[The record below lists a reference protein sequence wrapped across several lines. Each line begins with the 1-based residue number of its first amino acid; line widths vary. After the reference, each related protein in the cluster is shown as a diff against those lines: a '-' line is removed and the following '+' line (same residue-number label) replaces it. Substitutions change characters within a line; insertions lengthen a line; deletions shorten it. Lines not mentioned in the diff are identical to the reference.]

1 MIAVAVLHRQHRQR
15 LVGVICGRD
24 PGGQTPAEPP
34 PKTAAFSQQI
44 RHNGDPRR
52 FRSRANRAV
61 RATAA
66 SRPRAASPPTPHIAG
81 ASPPCAPANLRVA
94 RALAATDRSRD
105 RPAPAS
111 AHRTGA
117 SPPASRGAARMVRY
131 QPILPGFLDR
141 EPRFSH
147 HSALV
152 QPKLIPTLCAA
163 EASGRPPRSAGTWLL
178 YLRPGV
184 KQSSTV

>member
-61 RATAA
+61 RA
-66 SRPRAASPPTPHIAG
+66 
-81 ASPPCAPANLRVA
+81 
-94 RALAATDRSRD
+94 LAATDRSRD

-117 SPPASRGAARMVRY
+117 SPPASRGAARLVRY

-152 QPKLIPTLCAA
+152 QPKLIATLCAA
-163 EASGRPPRSAGTWLL
+163 EASGRPPRRAGTWLL